1 MSQQLGR
8 TIPEDHDAGLPG
20 NLTAF
25 HTSEGTQAVL
35 ASGVPDEAALSYEL
49 RTLLGI
55 ITLISGN
62 LELLYERLSDGQRR
76 KMICDLRTYTRKLND
91 LIDAVLAPRRQDGGP
106 GA

>member
-8 TIPEDHDAGLPG
+8 MIPEAHDAGLPG
-20 NLTAF
+20 NLTALRG
-25 HTSEGTQAVL
+25 SEGAQA
-35 ASGVPDEAALSYEL
+35 ASGSVVPGEAALSYEL

-55 ITLISGN
+55 ITLVSGN
-62 LELLYERLSDGQRR
+62 LDLLYERLSDGQRR

-91 LIDAVLAPRRQDGGP
+91 LIDAVLAPQRQDGGP